1 MNELE
6 QAAANLKEVAE
17 KIVRC
22 AERVASYESV
32 CELERAEF
40 EKLKREHAKARKA
53 LIQAAQGNT
62 LNCLGDTGWYP

>member
-6 QAAANLKEVAE
+6 QAAAHLKEVAE

-32 CELERAEF
+32 YELERSEL
-40 EKLKREHAKARKA
+40 ERLKRDHAKAKLA
-53 LIQAAQGNT
+53 LVQAAQGST
-62 LNCLGDTGWYP
+62 LNCLNGTDWWP